1 MKVGKLNWDDLKEII
16 NSNKSVD
23 RSEVRIK
30 SGVGEDCSVIEFGD
44 FECVVST
51 DPITGADS
59 DIGRLAVHVNCN
71 DIASCGVEPIGILV
85 TILAPEKT
93 TLNELKSVMKEIDEE
108 CKALNV
114 EILGGHTEITRAVNK
129 LIISCTA
136 IGKGKKGAA
145 VATSGAKVNDDIVIT
160 KNLAMEGT
168 SIVVNDYFQFI
179 KDILSDGEAEEAR
192 DYVNNISVVE
202 EGIVAGNFGV
212 NSMHDITEGGVL
224 GALWEMAD
232 ASKVGFMVYKEKMPI
247 SKVTEKICDKLQVD
261 PLRFISS
268 GSMLI
273 TTNNGS
279 DLIKELQNKGIKAT
293 IIGNITNKKGI
304 LVENEL
310 EQEVQPPE
318 RDELFTIEEKIRLT
332 INN

>member
-16 NSNKSVD
+16 NSNRSVN
-23 RSEVRIK
+23 RSDVRIK

-44 FECVVST
+44 YECIVST

-59 DIGRLAVHVNCN
+59 DIGKLAVHINCN
-71 DIASCGVEPIGILV
+71 DIASCGVEPVGILV

-93 TLNELKSVMKEIDEE
+93 TLDELKAVMKEIDEE
-108 CKALNV
+108 CKTLNV
-114 EILGGHTEITRAVNK
+114 EILGGHTEVTKAVNK

-136 IGKGKKGAA
+136 IGKGKKGTA
-145 VATSGAKVNDDIVIT
+145 VATSGAKVDNDIIVT

-168 SIVVNDYFQFI
+168 SIVVNDYFKFV
-179 KDILSDGEAEEAR
+179 KDIISTDEAEEAKS
-192 DYVNNISVVE
+192 YINNISVVE
-202 EGIVAGNFGV
+202 EGIAAGSFGV

-232 ASKVGFMVYKEKMPI
+232 ASNVGFRVYKNKMPL
-247 SKVTEKICDKLQVD
+247 SNVTKKICSKLNID

-273 TTNNGS
+273 AADNGIE
-279 DLIKELQNKGIKAT
+279 LIKDLNKNGIKAS
-293 IIGNITNKKGI
+293 IIGKITKGKGI
-304 LVENEL
+304 IVNENGL
-310 EQEVQPPE
+310 EAEVQPPE
-318 RDELFTIEEKIRLT
+318 RDELFSLAELIM
-332 INN
+332 NNN

>member
-145 VATSGAKVNDDIVIT
+145 VATSGAIVNDDIVIT

-168 SIVVNDYFQFI
+168 SIAVNDYFQSI
-179 KDILSDGEAEEAR
+179 KDILSDEEAEEAR

-232 ASKVGFMVYKEKMPI
+232 ASKVGFRVYKEKMPI

-279 DLIKELQNKGIKAT
+279 GLIKELQNKGIKAT